1 MNILYYSKYC
11 PQCLSLVL
19 LLKQN
24 DLLSLINK
32 RVCVDNAQN
41 NGVEKTNLPE
51 YVTCVPLIKTS
62 DYVYPLVDEYVFEWI
77 KYKKHQ
83 REKKTKIDTRKFPKT
98 EIIAPASVNKAEEVM
113 ASFEELQRKR
123 ESDIQS
129 IFSRQ

>member
-32 RVCVDNAQN
+32 SVCVDNAQN
-41 NGVEKTNLPE
+41 SGVEKARLPE
-51 YVTCVPLIKTS
+51 YVTCVPMIKTN

-83 REKKTKIDTRKFPKT
+83 REKKTQIDTRKFPKT
-98 EIIAPASVNKAEEVM
+98 EMIMPASANKAEEVM
-113 ASFEELQRKR
+113 ANFEEMQKKR
-123 ESDIQS
+123 ERAIQE
-129 IFSRQ
+129 IFSR